1 MNSLYLSKTARTPEI
16 KLDPKQGVFEINGRS
31 IPENSVDFYASVM
44 QWMDAYRQEPNS
56 RTNFLVKLEY
66 FNTSSS
72 KCLIDILRKLE
83 KIYTDGN
90 DVTLEWHYDVE
101 DDDMRESG
109 EDFKE
114 ILKLPVKMVPFKDD
128 E

>member
-1 MNSLYLSKTARTPEI
+1 MNSLYQSKTPRTPEI
-16 KLDPKQGVFEINGRS
+16 ILDPKNGIFEIEGRS
-31 IPENSVDFYASVM
+31 IPENSVDFYQKVM
-44 QWMDAYRQEPNS
+44 QWMDAYRKEPNS
-56 RTNFLVKLEY
+56 HTKFVIKLEY

-72 KCLIDILRKLE
+72 KCLVDILRKLE

-90 DVTLEWHYDVE
+90 DVVLEWHYDDE

-109 EDFKE
+109 EDFEE
-114 ILKLPVKMVPFKDD
+114 ILKIPVHMIPFRDH